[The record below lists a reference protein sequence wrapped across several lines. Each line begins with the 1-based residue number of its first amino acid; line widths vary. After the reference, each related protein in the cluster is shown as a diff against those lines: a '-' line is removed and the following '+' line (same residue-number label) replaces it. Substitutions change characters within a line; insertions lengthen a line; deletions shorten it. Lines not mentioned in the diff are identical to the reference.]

1 MSVVDEQSE
10 FVEQLMINEGMAVW
24 EVALAVASV
33 LLVLAELLHSVNR
46 CLRMRQRMVIHNQS
60 LHWLH
65 RDAVARCE
73 TRC

>member
-33 LLVLAELLHSVNR
+33 LLVLAELLHSV
-46 CLRMRQRMVIHNQS
+46 IKS
-60 LHWLH
+60 LFA
-65 RDAVARCE
+65 DATADGDPQPVFALASP
-73 TRC
+73 

>member
-33 LLVLAELLHSVNR
+33 LLVLAELLHM
-46 CLRMRQRMVIHNQS
+46 LI
-60 LHWLH
+60 
-65 RDAVARCE
+65 AVCG
-73 TRC
+73 CDSGW

>member
-1 MSVVDEQSE
+1 MDEQSE

-33 LLVLAELLHSVNR
+33 LLVLAELLHWFH
-46 CLRMRQRMVIHNQS
+46 C
-60 LHWLH
+60 
-65 RDAVARCE
+65 DAVAQCE